1 MVALV
6 AATIGFTLIGVL
18 AIRAA
23 LVSSALL
30 VVARIVSPGVAG
42 GPSTVFLLGF
52 LFAATAPV
60 FALAGFAVCAPVCL
74 AGLIHAVVPAGR
86 VFRLRSVL
94 VALSGSLSFAGAVS
108 PVLRIAR
115 RLVRVRLRCRV
126 VVGPPLA

>member
-6 AATIGFTLIGVL
+6 AATIGFALIGVL

-30 VVARIVSPGVAG
+30 VVARIVSPGAAG

-60 FALAGFAVCAPVCL
+60 FALAGFAVCAPLFL
-74 AGLIHAVVPAGR
+74 AGFFPTLAAPAVVPADR

-94 VALSGSLSFAGAVS
+94 VAL
-108 PVLRIAR
+108 
-115 RLVRVRLRCRV
+115 
-126 VVGPPLA
+126 